1 MKLMMIE
8 TLGDGG
14 IAHYTFNLLTAL
26 AKKEILAYLF
36 TAANYEF
43 LGRNHRYKVYPL
55 MFLITNRVIRFFPY
69 LSNEKPIPALLR
81 RLIKL
86 AEYPFNTLEAI
97 FIAKRQKIK
106 YIHLQSVN
114 WIELLMI
121 AVFKLAG
128 VKIIYTIHNV
138 NPHHKKLRTYHK
150 LLYRIMYSLCDR
162 LIIHSESGKE
172 EIIELFRIKR
182 EKIFV
187 IPHGDYKFFVPE
199 RILRKDQAKVALGI
213 SRNCK
218 TILFFGAI
226 RPNKGLENILRA
238 LPHIKR
244 ESACIKLLVVGEPWE
259 NYKRYKTIIENENIQ
274 NEVFEKLEY
283 IPNQEIALY
292 FTAADVVVLPYNEI
306 TQSGILQVAYAF
318 AKPVVATAIGG
329 LNEAVKNGKNGY
341 LVPPNDIKALAEKT
355 VEILSNK
362 EKRENMGKYSR
373 YLSDTKYSWDSI
385 AKQTLDVYSRL

>member
-14 IAHYTFNLLTAL
+14 IAHYTFNLLIAL
-26 AKKEILAYLF
+26 VKKNVSAFLF

-43 LGRNHRYKVYPL
+43 LGRSHSYKVYPL
-55 MFLITNRVIRFFPY
+55 MFRIVNRVIRCLPY
-69 LSNEKPIPALLR
+69 LSNEQPIPTLLR

-86 AEYPFNTLEAI
+86 TEYPYNVLEALI
-97 FIAKRQKIK
+97 HAKREKIN

-121 AVFKLAG
+121 AVFKVAG
-128 VKIIYTIHNV
+128 MKIIYTIHNV
-138 NPHHKKLRTYHK
+138 NPLHKKLRSYHK
-150 LLYRIMYSLCDR
+150 LIYKLLYSLCDR

-172 EIIELFRIKR
+172 EIFGLYKVKS

-187 IPHGDYKFFVPE
+187 IPHGDYKFFLPE
-199 RILRKDQAKVALGI
+199 KKLRKDQAKVALDI

-238 LPHIKR
+238 LPHIKS
-244 ESACIKLLVVGEPWE
+244 ESSCIKLLIVGEPWE
-259 NYKRYKTIIENENIQ
+259 NYKKYKTIIEKEDLQ
-274 NEVFEKLEY
+274 DEVFEKLEY
-283 IPNQEIALY
+283 IPNQEIAFY
-292 FTAADVVVLPYNEI
+292 FTAADIVVLPYNEI

-318 AKPVVATAIGG
+318 AKPVVATDIGG

-341 LVPPNDIKALAEKT
+341 LVPLNDIKALAEKII
-355 VEILSNK
+355 EILSDK
-362 EKRENMGKYSR
+362 EKLESMGKYSR

-385 AKQTLDVYSRL
+385 AIQTLNVYSRL

>member
-26 AKKEILAYLF
+26 TKKNVSAYLF
-36 TAANYEF
+36 TAADYEF
-43 LGRNHRYKVYPL
+43 LGRNHRYKVYSV
-55 MFLITNRVIRFFPY
+55 MFRITNRVIRFFPY

-86 AEYPFNTLEAI
+86 AEYPFNTLEAV
-97 FIAKRQKIK
+97 FTAKREKIK

-121 AVFKLAG
+121 AVFKVAG

-138 NPHHKKLRTYHK
+138 NPHHKKLRAYHK
-150 LLYRIMYSLCDR
+150 LLYRLMYSLCDR

-199 RILRKDQAKVALGI
+199 KNLRKDQAKVALGI

-244 ESACIKLLVVGEPWE
+244 ENPCIKLLIVGELWE
-259 NYKRYKTIIENENIQ
+259 NYKRYKTIIEKEDIQ
-274 NEVFEKLEY
+274 DEVFEKLEY

-292 FTAADVVVLPYNEI
+292 FTAADVVVLPYSEI

-318 AKPVVATAIGG
+318 AKPIVATAIGG
-329 LNEAVKNGKNGY
+329 LNEAVENGRSGY

-355 VEILSNK
+355 VEILNDK
-362 EKRENMGKYSR
+362 EKIESMGKYSR
-373 YLSDTKYSWDSI
+373 YLSDTKYSWDTI
-385 AKQTLDVYSRL
+385 ATQTLNVYTRL